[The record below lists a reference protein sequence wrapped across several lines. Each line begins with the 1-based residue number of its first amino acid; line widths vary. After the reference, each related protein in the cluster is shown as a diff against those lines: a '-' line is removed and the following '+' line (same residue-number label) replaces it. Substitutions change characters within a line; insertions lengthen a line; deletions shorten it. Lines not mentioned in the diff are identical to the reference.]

1 MVENT
6 GIAGACRTL
15 ATGLG
20 RQSQACLA
28 TATTGQSTVR
38 AAAKVPARN
47 HRDSRHGLPIYPNL
61 AAGMVLTSIDQL
73 WVADITYI
81 HLQWE
86 FVYLAVVLDVVL
98 GWFVEGVRL
107 AILMAVNALV
117 LPRCVTGTGNAT
129 VRP

>member
-1 MVENT
+1 MV
-6 GIAGACRTL
+6 GADETSRVNCF
-15 ATGLG
+15 AAAAFSSVQIG
-20 RQSQACLA
+20 
-28 TATTGQSTVR
+28 R
-38 AAAKVPARN
+38 AAAKVPARD
-47 HRDSRHGLPIYPNL
+47 HRDSRHGLPIYPNV
-61 AAGMVLTSIDQL
+61 AAGVLTSIDQL

-86 FVYLAVVLDVVL
+86 SVYLAVVLDVVV
-98 GWFVEGVRL
+98 GWFHGGVRL